1 MANVNECACDCQSQ
15 LVVVMRK
22 MVVGSAVTM
31 MGVES
36 DGVRCDAMQET
47 KGRRGVC
54 RCGPGY
60 SCRSH
65 TQESESCSA
74 NVLVRLL
81 VG

>member
-1 MANVNECACDCQSQ
+1 MVNVNKCACDCQSQ
-15 LVVVMRK
+15 LVVARRK

-31 MGVES
+31 MGAENN
-36 DGVRCDAMQET
+36 GVRCDGMQKM

-60 SCRSH
+60 SHRGH
-65 TQESESCSA
+65 AQGLASCSA
-74 NVLVRLL
+74 NVLIQLL

>member
-1 MANVNECACDCQSQ
+1 MVNVNECACDCQSQ

-31 MGVES
+31 MGAES
-36 DGVRCDAMQET
+36 DSVRCDAMQKT

-54 RCGPGY
+54 RCSPGY
-60 SCRSH
+60 SRRGH
-65 TQESESCSA
+65 AQESESCGV

>member
-1 MANVNECACDCQSQ
+1 M
-15 LVVVMRK
+15 VVMRK

-31 MGVES
+31 MGTES
-36 DGVRCDAMQET
+36 DGVTRDAMQKM

-60 SCRSH
+60 SRRGH
-65 TQESESCSA
+65 AQESESCGA
-74 NVLVRLL
+74 NVLIRLL